1 MTEELKTANGE
12 TILLIEDN
20 QTVRRAISTML
31 DMLGYKVLT
40 AGNGPEA
47 MEIAQDS
54 NVIDLLLSD
63 IVMPGGMNGFEISEK
78 IREQRPTLKCLFMS
92 GYASLP
98 DNQIPQNAD
107 FLGKPFELKV
117 IADKLQEILSGNH

>member
-1 MTEELKTANGE
+1 MTEELKSANGE

-47 MEIAQDS
+47 MELAHDS
-54 NVIDLLLSD
+54 HVIDLLLSD

-78 IREQRPTLKCLFMS
+78 IREHRPTLKCLFMS